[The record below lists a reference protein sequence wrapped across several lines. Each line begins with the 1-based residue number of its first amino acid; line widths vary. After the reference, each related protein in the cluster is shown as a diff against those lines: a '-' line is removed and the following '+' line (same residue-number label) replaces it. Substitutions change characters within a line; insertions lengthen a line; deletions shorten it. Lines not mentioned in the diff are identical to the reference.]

1 MQERLSKPSSSMLVP
16 FEYLGNPKLYPLE
29 RQDLGIGAIV
39 NTASSMWTLEG
50 QKKKQVVKSR
60 SDNHSSNIQNLIG
73 LFIKLQ
79 APKFPPCIHRWCS
92 KGGIEVS
99 FFSRTCKFC
108 LKTTCW
114 SLRFDFLARC
124 ICHGNHH
131 VNVWM
136 YSSGF
141 WHVLFHHAK
150 ILKYHVVRLL
160 NLLICHTTNSTIL
173 LRRNVPRQ
181 MFLPRATFWQC
192 TWGIYT
198 PRGALPASEMHLL
211 HIDADDSALSRFG
224 EDNRTIRE
232 MSGRPYL

>member
-1 MQERLSKPSSSMLVP
+1 MN
-16 FEYLGNPKLYPLE
+16 LGRP
-29 RQDLGIGAIV
+29 
-39 NTASSMWTLEG
+39 
-50 QKKKQVVKSR
+50 KKKQVVKSR

-232 MSGRPYL
+232 MSGRPYIEMLKSKTV